1 MKSIQRYVP
10 AALRILLGLVFFV
23 FGLNGFLHFLPQPPM
38 PGPPGAFFG
47 ALAATGY
54 MLPLLKG
61 TEVLAGALLLSNRF
75 VPLALTLLAPVIVNI
90 VLFHAALAP
99 AGIALPIVLVVI
111 EIALAWSYRAAFRPL
126 LAARALPM
134 APDGDAARRDVPATA
149 QA

>member
-10 AALRILLGLVFFV
+10 ATLRVVLGLVFFV

-61 TEVLAGALLLSNRF
+61 TETLAGALLLSNRF

-99 AGIALPIVLVVI
+99 AGIALPIVIVVI
-111 EIALAWSYRAAFRPL
+111 EIALAWSYREAFRRL
-126 LAARALPM
+126 LAARARP
-134 APDGDAARRDVPATA
+134 AVPSEGDITHRVPATT
-149 QA
+149 